1 MATEEGSR
9 YRLWVKLDLVLGT
22 EEAGTLMRL
31 LSPAG
36 DWSPPVTKDDLRGAI
51 DSLRHEL
58 HADFERLGTRLIMWM
73 STMLV
78 ALAAL
83 AFAAGRF
90 V

>member
-36 DWSPPVTKDDLRGAI
+36 DWSPPVRRMISGAQSTHFVMSCMPTLSGWARG
-51 DSLRHEL
+51 
-58 HADFERLGTRLIMWM
+58 
-73 STMLV
+73 
-78 ALAAL
+78 
-83 AFAAGRF
+83 
-90 V
+90 